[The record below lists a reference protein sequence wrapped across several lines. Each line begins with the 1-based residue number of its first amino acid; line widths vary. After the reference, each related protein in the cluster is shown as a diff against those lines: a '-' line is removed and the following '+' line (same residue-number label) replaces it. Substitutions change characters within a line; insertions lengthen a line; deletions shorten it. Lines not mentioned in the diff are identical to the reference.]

1 VDLKLRLLEPGDEGM
16 LRLLAD
22 EEADFGLDEP
32 SGLSRALADADAEAY
47 LRDPGVLHW
56 VAEEDGLVLGHLLAY
71 VERRRANPPRQLL
84 LYDIGVREASR
95 RRGVGTAL
103 VDAMREWMRAKRV
116 EEAWVPADSPEAEAF
131 YAACGFVRDEEQP
144 VQMTLRL

>member
-1 VDLKLRLLEPGDEGM
+1 VKLRLLEPGDEG
-16 LRLLAD
+16 LVRLLAE

-32 SGLSRALADADAEAY
+32 SGPSRALAEADAAAY

-56 VAEEDGLVLGHLLAY
+56 VAEEDGVVLGHLLAY

-103 VDAMREWMRAKRV
+103 VEAMREWMRAEQV

>member
-1 VDLKLRLLEPGDEGM
+1 
-16 LRLLAD
+16 
-22 EEADFGLDEP
+22 
-32 SGLSRALADADAEAY
+32 
-47 LRDPGVLHW
+47 LHW
-56 VAEEDGLVLGHLLAY
+56 VAEQDEVVIGHLLAY
-71 VERRRANPPRQLL
+71 VERRRALPARQLL

-95 RRGVGTAL
+95 RAGVGKAL
-103 VDAMREWMRAKRV
+103 VDAMRDWMAAENV

>member
-1 VDLKLRLLEPGDEGM
+1 MATASEIRRGFE
-16 LRLLAD
+16 
-22 EEADFGLDEP
+22 
-32 SGLSRALADADAEAY
+32 AEA
-47 LRDPGVLHW
+47 R
-56 VAEEDGLVLGHLLAY
+56 EDGLFLGHLLAY

-84 LYDIGVREASR
+84 PYHIGVRETSR

-103 VDAMREWMRAKRV
+103 VDAMREWMRAEGV

-131 YAACGFVRDEEQP
+131 YAACGFVCDEEQP

>member
-1 VDLKLRLLEPGDEGM
+1 VKLRLLEPGDEG
-16 LRLLAD
+16 LVRLLAE

-32 SGLSRALADADAEAY
+32 SGPGRVLAEADAAAY

-56 VAEEDGLVLGHLLAY
+56 VAEEDGVVLGHLLAY

-103 VDAMREWMRAKRV
+103 VEAMRDWMRAERV
-116 EEAWVPADSPEAEAF
+116 EEAWVPADGPEAEAF
-131 YAACGFVRDEEQP
+131 YAACGFVRDAEQP
-144 VQMTLRL
+144 IQMTLRP